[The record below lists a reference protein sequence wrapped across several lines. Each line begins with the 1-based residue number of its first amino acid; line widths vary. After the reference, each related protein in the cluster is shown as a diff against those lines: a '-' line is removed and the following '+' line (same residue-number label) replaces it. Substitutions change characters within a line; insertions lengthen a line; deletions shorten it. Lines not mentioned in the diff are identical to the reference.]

1 MAAMDEADCLLGARD
16 SALVAS
22 LATAL
27 ALTLYEGLERLL
39 MPALPSLAVLT
50 DGCAPDSAARATRP
64 AVGGSAPE
72 RMRVRT
78 PGVQRSWARRSDAL
92 SRALICLERIRRQSI
107 LGPGARARNSQA
119 QGCMRCPGSEQA
131 LPRALSPAQQKQ
143 TPGPRNRSPSDLDTS
158 GGLRCVVRVICI
170 WVVVYQAS
178 ASSVSSSAL
187 SWLLTT
193 STSASRAPLG
203 VGGRSS
209 SRHASSDAA
218 SWRTASPWST
228 CSSRSCAVKLRPLP
242 AWHSAQLSV
251 YHTKLRIVM
260 ASCVFLLITFRNAQ

>member
-1 MAAMDEADCLLGARD
+1 MTAAAALLPLRRRPNLLIFALASSAAGVLALLWPAALVLASFAGVSSDEATRGAAAMAAMDEADCLLGARD
-16 SALVAS
+16 SSPVAS

-92 SRALICLERIRRQSI
+92 SRALICLEQIRHQSI
-107 LGPGARARNSQA
+107 MGPGARARNSQA
-119 QGCMRCPGSEQA
+119 QGCMRCPGSEHA
-131 LPRALSPAQQKQ
+131 LLRTLLPAQQKQ

-158 GGLRCVVRVICI
+158 RSLRCIVR
-170 WVVVYQAS
+170 
-178 ASSVSSSAL
+178 
-187 SWLLTT
+187 
-193 STSASRAPLG
+193 
-203 VGGRSS
+203 
-209 SRHASSDAA
+209 
-218 SWRTASPWST
+218 
-228 CSSRSCAVKLRPLP
+228 
-242 AWHSAQLSV
+242 
-251 YHTKLRIVM
+251 
-260 ASCVFLLITFRNAQ
+260 